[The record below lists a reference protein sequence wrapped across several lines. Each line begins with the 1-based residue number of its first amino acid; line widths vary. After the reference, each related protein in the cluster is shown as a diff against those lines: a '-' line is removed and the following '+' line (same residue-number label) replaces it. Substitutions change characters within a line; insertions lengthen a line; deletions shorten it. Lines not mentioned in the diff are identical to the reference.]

1 MILSMTGYGRSE
13 KKGKNFSINVE
24 IKSINNRFYDPI
36 PKIHPFLKE
45 YEIEIL
51 SLIKNECNR
60 GRVFININIDRDN
73 SINSFQLNKNKLKSY
88 LAIINDIS
96 KEAKIKESISLSH
109 LLRYQDII
117 ENTTFDTGSSVRKNL
132 ISAVKDA
139 IKDLNK
145 FRLEEGKNLLS
156 DINLSLDK
164 NYSLMK
170 KINKIS
176 ESDAQKEL
184 EKYKKKIKSYMPNL
198 SKLDDDRLYQ
208 EIAII
213 LEKKDINEEI
223 VRLDSHFKLF
233 SLFLKS
239 KNNEGKKK
247 NFLLQEMNREVNTIG
262 SKSDN
267 VKVRHMIVE
276 MKDNLEKIRE
286 QVQNIL

>member
-1 MILSMTGYGRSE
+1 MSNY
-13 KKGKNFSINVE
+13 
-24 IKSINNRFYDPI
+24 
-36 PKIHPFLKE
+36 
-45 YEIEIL
+45 
-51 SLIKNECNR
+51 
-60 GRVFININIDRDN
+60 
-73 SINSFQLNKNKLKSY
+73 KNKLKSY

-96 KEAKIKESISLSH
+96 KESKIKESISLSH

-117 ENTTFDTGSSVRKNL
+117 ENTTFDTGSSIRKNL

-156 DINLSLDK
+156 DINLSLNK

-176 ESDAQKEL
+176 ESDTQKEL

-262 SKSDN
+262 SKS
-267 VKVRHMIVE
+267 IS
-276 MKDNLEKIRE
+276 
-286 QVQNIL
+286 

>member
-117 ENTTFDTGSSVRKNL
+117 ENTTFDTGSSVKKNL
-132 ISAVKDA
+132 IIAVKDA

-145 FRLEEGKNLLS
+145 FRSEEGKNLLS

-276 MKDNLEKIRE
+276 MKDNLEKMRE

>member
-1 MILSMTGYGRSE
+1 MTGYGRSE

-96 KEAKIKESISLSH
+96 KEAKIKQSVSLSH

-117 ENTTFDTGSSVRKNL
+117 ENTTFDTGSSVKKNL
-132 ISAVKDA
+132 IIAVKDA

-145 FRLEEGKNLLS
+145 FRSEEGKNLLS

>member
-117 ENTTFDTGSSVRKNL
+117 ENTTFDTGSSVKKNL
-132 ISAVKDA
+132 IIAVKDA

-145 FRLEEGKNLLS
+145 FRSEEGKNLLS

>member
-13 KKGKNFSINVE
+13 KKGKNFSISVE

-60 GRVFININIDRDN
+60 GRIFININIDRESN
-73 SINSFQLNKNKLKSY
+73 VNTFQLNKNKLQSY
-88 LAIINDIS
+88 LSIINDIS
-96 KEAKIKESISLSH
+96 KESKIEESISLSH
-109 LLRYQDII
+109 LLRYQDLI
-117 ENTTFDTGSSVRKNL
+117 ENTSFDIGNSVKKSV

-139 IKDLNK
+139 IKDLKN
-145 FRLEEGKNLLS
+145 FRSEEGKNLLS
-156 DINLSLDK
+156 DIKLSLDK

-170 KINKIS
+170 EINKMS
-176 ESDAQKEL
+176 ESDTQKEL
-184 EKYKKKIKSYMPNL
+184 KKYKKRIKSYMPNL
-198 SKLDDDRLYQ
+198 SKLNDDRLYQ

-213 LEKKDINEEI
+213 LEKKDINEEL
-223 VRLDSHFKLF
+223 VRLSSHFKLF

>member
-96 KEAKIKESISLSH
+96 KESKIKESISLSH

-117 ENTTFDTGSSVRKNL
+117 ENTTFDTGSSVKKNL
-132 ISAVKDA
+132 IIAVKDA

-156 DINLSLDK
+156 DINLSLNK

-176 ESDAQKEL
+176 ESDTQKEL

>member
-117 ENTTFDTGSSVRKNL
+117 ENTTFDTGSSVKKNL
-132 ISAVKDA
+132 IIAVKDA

-145 FRLEEGKNLLS
+145 FRSEEGKNLLS

-176 ESDAQKEL
+176 ESDAKKEL

>member
-96 KEAKIKESISLSH
+96 KESKIKESISLSH

-156 DINLSLDK
+156 DINLSLNK

-176 ESDAQKEL
+176 ESDTQKEL

>member
-145 FRLEEGKNLLS
+145 FRSEEGKNLLS

-176 ESDAQKEL
+176 ESDAKKEL

>member
-1 MILSMTGYGRSE
+1 
-13 KKGKNFSINVE
+13 
-24 IKSINNRFYDPI
+24 
-36 PKIHPFLKE
+36 
-45 YEIEIL
+45 
-51 SLIKNECNR
+51 
-60 GRVFININIDRDN
+60 
-73 SINSFQLNKNKLKSY
+73 
-88 LAIINDIS
+88 
-96 KEAKIKESISLSH
+96 
-109 LLRYQDII
+109 
-117 ENTTFDTGSSVRKNL
+117 
-132 ISAVKDA
+132 
-139 IKDLNK
+139 
-145 FRLEEGKNLLS
+145 
-156 DINLSLDK
+156 
-164 NYSLMK
+164 MK

-176 ESDAQKEL
+176 ESDTQKEL

>member
-117 ENTTFDTGSSVRKNL
+117 ENTTFDTGSSVKKNL
-132 ISAVKDA
+132 IIAVKDA

-145 FRLEEGKNLLS
+145 FRSEEGKNLLS

-176 ESDAQKEL
+176 ESDTQKEL

>member
-117 ENTTFDTGSSVRKNL
+117 ENTTFDTGSSVKKNL
-132 ISAVKDA
+132 IIAVKDA

-145 FRLEEGKNLLS
+145 FRSEEGKNLLS

-170 KINKIS
+170 KINKLS
-176 ESDAQKEL
+176 ESDTQKEL